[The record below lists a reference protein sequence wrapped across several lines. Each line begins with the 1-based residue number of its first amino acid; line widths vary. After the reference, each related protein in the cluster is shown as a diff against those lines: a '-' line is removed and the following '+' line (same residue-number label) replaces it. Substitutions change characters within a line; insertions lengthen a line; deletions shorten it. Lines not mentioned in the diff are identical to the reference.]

1 MEGFGVCSCICS
13 SLAMLTGKKKEREAG
28 EVKTHVIFGEK
39 SHI

>member
-1 MEGFGVCSCICS
+1 MEGFGAYSCICS
-13 SLAMLTGKKKEREAG
+13 SLAMLTGKNGGREAG